1 MVMAITERIDKR
13 ELYNMCFLNLC
24 PRYVLRGSP
33 AAMTLWPGNNGDC
46 GYVRGCIGKAVEAHL
61 AVGLNCQRANPKG
74 PLGAPG
80 GV

>member
-1 MVMAITERIDKR
+1 
-13 ELYNMCFLNLC
+13 
-24 PRYVLRGSP
+24 
-33 AAMTLWPGNNGDC
+33 MTLWPGNNGDC

-80 GV
+80 GGGVYRGIGLIFIRVFLQFGYIRL